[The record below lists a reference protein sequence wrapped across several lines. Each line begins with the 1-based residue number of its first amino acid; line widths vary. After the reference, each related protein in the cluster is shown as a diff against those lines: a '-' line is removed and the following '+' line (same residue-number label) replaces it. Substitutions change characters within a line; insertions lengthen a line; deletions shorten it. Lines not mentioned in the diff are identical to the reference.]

1 MKRKFMTAIVAL
13 VLCLSLVSCDAMVNI
28 MGRMGGNVLG
38 ADSKQVEAAVES
50 VKVSAENETKKKEVT
65 AGESGKPE
73 IGGTEVSSGS
83 TFTYKDGD
91 DDVELYSV
99 GKTDDGKTVIGI
111 GSSGAVTLSNTS
123 DETRTALGNIETV
136 LPPQDI
142 SLITSALEG
151 SGKDET
157 LEKLGKPIED
167 EATKKAAEGTK
178 TVIVAL
184 LENAKFDPAP
194 DADEKTKKASEVVNT
209 ILENLTKKD
218 EETGEA
224 KDLTMG
230 DLIVLQTITNVISDS
245 SSSVLEVF
253 SSDGDTSKAVEDV
266 LDKAND
272 SLVGTASI
280 LNTVSG
286 TTTMF
291 EGVDLEKLIGMVM

>member
-1 MKRKFMTAIVAL
+1 MKRKFMTALAAL
-13 VLCLSLVSCDAMVNI
+13 VLCLSIVSCDAMVNI

-38 ADSKQVEAAVES
+38 ADTKQVEAAVES
-50 VKVSAENETKKKEVT
+50 VKVSEENETKKKEVA
-65 AGESGKPE
+65 AGEDGKKT

-83 TFTYKDGD
+83 TFTYRDGD

-99 GKTDDGKTVIGI
+99 GKTSDGSPVIGI
-111 GSSGAVTLSNTS
+111 GSTGGVTLSNTS
-123 DETRTALGNIETV
+123 NETREALDKIETV

-142 SLITSALEG
+142 SLITAALEG
-151 SGKDET
+151 SGKAET

-184 LENAKFDPAP
+184 LENAQFTPAE

-218 EETGEA
+218 ETGEA

-245 SSSVLEVF
+245 SSSVIEVF
-253 SSDGDTSKAVEDV
+253 SGEGDSSKAVEDV

>member
-1 MKRKFMTAIVAL
+1 MKVKIFTALLAL
-13 VLCLSLVSCDAMVNI
+13 VFCLSLVSCDAVVNI
-28 MGRMGGNVLG
+28 MGRMGGNILG
-38 ADSKQVEAAVES
+38 TDTKQVEAAVES
-50 VKVSAENETKKKEVT
+50 VKVSEENETKKNGVT
-65 AGESGKPE
+65 AGEDGKKT
-73 IGGTEVSSGS
+73 IGGTAVESGS

-111 GSSGAVTLSNTS
+111 GSSGAVTLPKTT
-123 DETRTALGNIETV
+123 DETKKALEEIETV

-151 SGKDET
+151 SGKAET
-157 LEKLGKPIED
+157 LEKLSKPIED

-184 LENAKFDPAP
+184 LENAKFDASE
-194 DADEKTKKASEVVNT
+194 DADEKTKKASEVINT
-209 ILENLTKKD
+209 ILDNLTKKD
-218 EETGEA
+218 EETGET

-230 DLIVLQTITNVISDS
+230 DLVVLQTITNVISDS

-253 SSDGDTSKAVEDV
+253 SGGSDTSKAVEDV

-272 SLVGTASI
+272 SIVGTASI

-291 EGVDLEKLIGMVM
+291 DGVDLEKLIGMVM

>member
-123 DETRTALGNIETV
+123 EETSTALGNIETV

-151 SGKDET
+151 SGKAET

>member
-50 VKVSAENETKKKEVT
+50 VKVSAENETKKKEFS

-123 DETRTALGNIETV
+123 EETRTALGNIETV

-151 SGKDET
+151 SGKAET

-209 ILENLTKKD
+209 ILDNLTKKD

>member
-1 MKRKFMTAIVAL
+1 MKRKFMTALAAL
-13 VLCLSLVSCDAMVNI
+13 VLCLSIVSCDAMVNI

-38 ADSKQVEAAVES
+38 ADTKQVEAAVES
-50 VKVSAENETKKKEVT
+50 VKVSKENETKNKEVT
-65 AGESGKPE
+65 AGDDGKKT
-73 IGGTEVSSGS
+73 IGGTVVSSGS
-83 TFTYKDGD
+83 TFTYRDGD

-99 GKTDDGKTVIGI
+99 GKTSDGSPVIGI
-111 GSSGAVTLSNTS
+111 GSTGGVTLSKTS
-123 DETRTALGNIETV
+123 DETREALGKIETV

-151 SGKDET
+151 SGKAET

-184 LENAKFDPAP
+184 LENAQFTPAE

-218 EETGEA
+218 ETGEA

-245 SSSVLEVF
+245 SSSVIEVF
-253 SSDGDTSKAVEDV
+253 SGEGDSSKAVEDV

>member
-1 MKRKFMTAIVAL
+1 MKVKIFTALLAL
-13 VLCLSLVSCDAMVNI
+13 VLCLSLVSCDAVVNI
-28 MGRMGGNVLG
+28 MGRMGGNILG
-38 ADSKQVEAAVES
+38 ADTKQVEAAVES
-50 VKVSAENETKKKEVT
+50 VKVSEENETKKKDVT
-65 AGESGKPE
+65 AGDDGKSK
-73 IGGTEVSSGS
+73 IGGTEVKSGS

-99 GKTDDGKTVIGI
+99 GKTEGGEPVIGI
-111 GSSGAVTLSNTS
+111 GSSGAVTLPKTT
-123 DETRTALGNIETV
+123 DETKKALDKIETV

-151 SGKDET
+151 SGKAET
-157 LEKLGKPIED
+157 LEKLSKPIED

-184 LENAKFDPAP
+184 LENAKFEASE
-194 DADEKTKKASEVVNT
+194 DADEKTKKASEVINT
-209 ILENLTKKD
+209 ILDNLTKKD
-218 EETGEA
+218 EEGET

-230 DLIVLQTITNVISDS
+230 DLVVLQTITNVISDS

-253 SSDGDTSKAVEDV
+253 SGDGDTSKAVEDV

>member
-73 IGGTEVSSGS
+73 IGGTEVSSCS

-123 DETRTALGNIETV
+123 EETRTALGNIETV

-151 SGKDET
+151 SGKAET

>member
-1 MKRKFMTAIVAL
+1 MKRKFMTALAAL
-13 VLCLSLVSCDAMVNI
+13 VLCLSIVSCDAMVNI

-38 ADSKQVEAAVES
+38 ADTKQVEAAVES
-50 VKVSAENETKKKEVT
+50 VKVSEENETKKKEVA
-65 AGESGKPE
+65 AGEDEKKT

-83 TFTYKDGD
+83 TFTYRDGD

-99 GKTDDGKTVIGI
+99 GKTSDGSPVIGI
-111 GSSGAVTLSNTS
+111 GSTGGVTLSKTS
-123 DETRTALGNIETV
+123 DETREALDKIETV

-142 SLITSALEG
+142 SLITAALEG
-151 SGKDET
+151 SGKAET

-184 LENAKFDPAP
+184 LENAQFTPAE

-218 EETGEA
+218 ETGEA

-245 SSSVLEVF
+245 SSSVIEVF
-253 SSDGDTSKAVEDV
+253 SGEGDSSKAVEDV

>member
-1 MKRKFMTAIVAL
+1 MKRKFMTALAAL
-13 VLCLSLVSCDAMVNI
+13 VLCLSIVSCDAMVNI

-38 ADSKQVEAAVES
+38 ADTKQVEAAVES
-50 VKVSAENETKKKEVT
+50 VKVSEENETKKKEVA
-65 AGESGKPE
+65 AGEDEKKT
-73 IGGTEVSSGS
+73 IGGTEVESGS
-83 TFTYKDGD
+83 TFTYRDGD

-99 GKTDDGKTVIGI
+99 GKTADDKTVIGI
-111 GSSGAVTLSNTS
+111 GSSGAVTLSKTS
-123 DETRTALGNIETV
+123 DETREALGKIETV

-142 SLITSALEG
+142 SLITAALEG
-151 SGKDET
+151 SGKAET

-184 LENAKFDPAP
+184 LENAQFTPAE

-218 EETGEA
+218 ETGEA

-245 SSSVLEVF
+245 SSSVIEVF

>member
-1 MKRKFMTAIVAL
+1 MKRKFMTALAAL
-13 VLCLSLVSCDAMVNI
+13 VLCLSIVSCDAMVNI

-38 ADSKQVEAAVES
+38 ADTKQVEAAVES
-50 VKVSAENETKKKEVT
+50 VKVSKENETKNKEVT
-65 AGESGKPE
+65 AGDDGKKT
-73 IGGTEVSSGS
+73 IGGTEVESGS
-83 TFTYKDGD
+83 TFTYRDGD

-99 GKTDDGKTVIGI
+99 GKTSDGSPVIGI
-111 GSSGAVTLSNTS
+111 GSTGGVTLSKTS
-123 DETRTALGNIETV
+123 DETREALGKIETV

-151 SGKDET
+151 SGKAET

-184 LENAKFDPAP
+184 LENAQFTPAE

-218 EETGEA
+218 ETGEA

-245 SSSVLEVF
+245 SSSVIEVF
-253 SSDGDTSKAVEDV
+253 SGEGDSSKAVEDV

>member
-123 DETRTALGNIETV
+123 EETRTALGNIETV

-151 SGKDET
+151 SGKAET

>member
-1 MKRKFMTAIVAL
+1 MKVKIFTALLAL
-13 VLCLSLVSCDAMVNI
+13 VLCLSLVSCDAVVNI
-28 MGRMGGNVLG
+28 MGRMGGNILG
-38 ADSKQVEAAVES
+38 ADTKQVEAAVES
-50 VKVSAENETKKKEVT
+50 VKVSEENETKKKDVT
-65 AGESGKPE
+65 AGEDGKSK
-73 IGGTEVSSGS
+73 IGGTEVTSGS

-99 GKTDDGKTVIGI
+99 GKTNDGKTVIGI
-111 GSSGAVTLSNTS
+111 GSGGAVTLPKTS
-123 DETRTALGNIETV
+123 AETIEALNKIETV

-151 SGKDET
+151 SGKAET
-157 LEKLGKPIED
+157 LEKLSKPIED

-184 LENAKFDPAP
+184 LENAKFEAGA
-194 DADEKTKKASEVVNT
+194 DADEKTKKASEVINT
-209 ILENLTKKD
+209 ILDNLTKKD
-218 EETGEA
+218 EETGET

-230 DLIVLQTITNVISDS
+230 DLVVLQTITNVISDS

-253 SSDGDTSKAVEDV
+253 SGGSDTSKAVEDV

-291 EGVDLEKLIGMVM
+291 DGVDLEKLIGMVM

>member
-1 MKRKFMTAIVAL
+1 MKRKFMTALAAL
-13 VLCLSLVSCDAMVNI
+13 VLCLSIVSCDAMVNI

-38 ADSKQVEAAVES
+38 ADTKQVEAAVES
-50 VKVSAENETKKKEVT
+50 VKVSKENETKNKEVS
-65 AGESGKPE
+65 AGDDGKKT

-83 TFTYKDGD
+83 TFTYRDGD

-99 GKTDDGKTVIGI
+99 GKTSDGSPVIGI
-111 GSSGAVTLSNTS
+111 GSTGGVTLSKTS
-123 DETRTALGNIETV
+123 DETREALGKIETV

-142 SLITSALEG
+142 SLITAALEG
-151 SGKDET
+151 SGKAET

-184 LENAKFDPAP
+184 LENAQFTPAE

-218 EETGEA
+218 ETGEA

-245 SSSVLEVF
+245 SSSVIEVF
-253 SSDGDTSKAVEDV
+253 SGEGDSSKAVEDV

>member
-1 MKRKFMTAIVAL
+1 MKVKIFTALLAL
-13 VLCLSLVSCDAMVNI
+13 VLCLSLVSCDAVVNI
-28 MGRMGGNVLG
+28 MGRMGGNILG
-38 ADSKQVEAAVES
+38 ADTKQVEAAVES
-50 VKVSAENETKKKEVT
+50 VKVSEENETKKKEVT
-65 AGESGKPE
+65 AGDDGKSK
-73 IGGTEVSSGS
+73 IGGTEVKSGS

-111 GSSGAVTLSNTS
+111 GSGGAVTLSKTS
-123 DETRTALGNIETV
+123 DETKEALDKIETV

-151 SGKDET
+151 SGKAET
-157 LEKLGKPIED
+157 LDKLSKPIED

-184 LENAKFDPAP
+184 LENAKFDASE
-194 DADEKTKKASEVVNT
+194 DADEKTKKASEVINT
-209 ILENLTKKD
+209 ILDNLTKKD
-218 EETGEA
+218 EETGKE

-230 DLIVLQTITNVISDS
+230 DLVVLQTITNVISDS

-253 SSDGDTSKAVEDV
+253 SDGGDTSKAVEDV

-291 EGVDLEKLIGMVM
+291 DGVDLEKLIGMVM

>member
-1 MKRKFMTAIVAL
+1 MKVKIFTALLAL
-13 VLCLSLVSCDAMVNI
+13 VLCLSLVSCDAVVNI
-28 MGRMGGNVLG
+28 MGRMGGNILG
-38 ADSKQVEAAVES
+38 ADTKQVEAAVES
-50 VKVSAENETKKKEVT
+50 VKVSKENETKKKDVT
-65 AGESGKPE
+65 AGDDGKSK
-73 IGGTEVSSGS
+73 IGGTAVESGS

-111 GSSGAVTLSNTS
+111 GSGGAVTLSKTS
-123 DETRTALGNIETV
+123 DGTKKALDEIETV

-151 SGKDET
+151 SGKAET
-157 LEKLGKPIED
+157 LEKLSKPIED

-184 LENAKFDPAP
+184 LENAKFDASE
-194 DADEKTKKASEVVNT
+194 DADEKTKKASEVINT
-209 ILENLTKKD
+209 ILDNLTKKD
-218 EETGEA
+218 EETGET

-230 DLIVLQTITNVISDS
+230 DLVVLQTITNVISDS

-253 SSDGDTSKAVEDV
+253 SSEGDTSKAVEDV

-291 EGVDLEKLIGMVM
+291 DGVDLEKLIGMVM

>member
-1 MKRKFMTAIVAL
+1 MKRKFMTALAAL
-13 VLCLSLVSCDAMVNI
+13 VLCLSIVSCDAMVNI

-38 ADSKQVEAAVES
+38 ADTKQVEAAVES
-50 VKVSAENETKKKEVT
+50 VKVSKENETKNKEVS
-65 AGESGKPE
+65 AGDDGKKT

-83 TFTYKDGD
+83 TFTYRDGD

-99 GKTDDGKTVIGI
+99 GKTSDGSPVIGI
-111 GSSGAVTLSNTS
+111 GSTGGVTLSKTS
-123 DETRTALGNIETV
+123 DETREALGKIETV

-142 SLITSALEG
+142 SLITAALEG
-151 SGKDET
+151 SGKAET

-184 LENAKFDPAP
+184 LENAQFAPAE

-218 EETGEA
+218 ETGEA

-245 SSSVLEVF
+245 SSSVIEVF
-253 SSDGDTSKAVEDV
+253 SGEGDSSKAVEDV

>member
-65 AGESGKPE
+65 AVESGKPE

-123 DETRTALGNIETV
+123 EETRTALGNIETV

-151 SGKDET
+151 SGKAET

>member
-1 MKRKFMTAIVAL
+1 MKGKFMTALAAL
-13 VLCLSLVSCDAMVNI
+13 VLCLALVSCDAMVNI

-38 ADSKQVEAAVES
+38 ADTKQVEAAVES
-50 VKVSAENETKKKEVT
+50 VKVSKENETQKKGVT
-65 AGESGKPE
+65 AGEDGKAT
-73 IGGTEVSSGS
+73 IGGTEVKSGI
-83 TFTYKDGD
+83 TFTYKDGE

-99 GKTDDGKTVIGI
+99 GKTEGGSTVIGI
-111 GSSGAVTLSNTS
+111 GSTGAVTLSNTS
-123 DETRTALGNIETV
+123 DETKEALEKIDTV

-142 SLITSALEG
+142 SLITAALEG
-151 SGKDET
+151 SGKTET
-157 LEKLGKPIED
+157 LEKLSKPIED

-184 LENAKFDPAP
+184 LENAKFTPAE
-194 DADEKTKKASEVVNT
+194 DADEKTKKASEVIDT
-209 ILENLTKKD
+209 ILDNLKKD
-218 EETGEA
+218 EVTGET
-224 KDLTMG
+224 KELTMG
-230 DLIVLQTITNVISDS
+230 DLVVLQTITNVISDS
-245 SSSVLEVF
+245 SSSVIEVF
-253 SSDGDTSKAVEDV
+253 SGEGGDTSKAVEDV

>member
-1 MKRKFMTAIVAL
+1 MKRKFMTALAAL
-13 VLCLSLVSCDAMVNI
+13 VLCLSIVSCDAMVNI

-38 ADSKQVEAAVES
+38 ADTKQVEAAVES
-50 VKVSAENETKKKEVT
+50 VKVSKENETKKKEVA
-65 AGESGKPE
+65 AGEDEKKT

-83 TFTYKDGD
+83 TFTYRDGD

-99 GKTDDGKTVIGI
+99 GKTSDGSPVIGI
-111 GSSGAVTLSNTS
+111 GSSGAVTLSKTS
-123 DETRTALGNIETV
+123 DETREALGKIETV

-151 SGKDET
+151 SGKAET

-184 LENAKFDPAP
+184 LENAQFTPAE

-218 EETGEA
+218 ETGEA

-245 SSSVLEVF
+245 SSSVIEVF
-253 SSDGDTSKAVEDV
+253 SGEGDSSKAVEDV

>member
-65 AGESGKPE
+65 AGESGNPE

-123 DETRTALGNIETV
+123 EETRTALGNIETV

>member
-1 MKRKFMTAIVAL
+1 MKGKIMTALAAL
-13 VLCLSLVSCDAMVNI
+13 VLCLALVSCDAMVNI

-50 VKVSAENETKKKEVT
+50 VKVSKENETTKKEVT
-65 AGESGKPE
+65 AGDDGKAT
-73 IGGTEVSSGS
+73 IGGTEVKSGS
-83 TFTYKDGD
+83 SFTYRDGEE
-91 DDVELYSV
+91 DVELYSI
-99 GKTDDGKTVIGI
+99 GKTEGGTAVIGI
-111 GSSGAVTLSNTS
+111 GSSGAVALSKTS
-123 DETRTALGNIETV
+123 DETKAALDKIETV

-151 SGKDET
+151 SGKAET
-157 LEKLGKPIED
+157 LEKLSKPIED

-178 TVIVAL
+178 TVITAL
-184 LENAKFDPAP
+184 LENAKFEAAE
-194 DADEKTKKASEVVNT
+194 DADEKTKKASEVIDT
-209 ILENLTKKD
+209 ILENLKKKD
-218 EETGEA
+218 EETGET

-245 SSSVLEVF
+245 SSSVIEVF
-253 SSDGDTSKAVEDV
+253 SGGGDTSKAVEDV

>member
-1 MKRKFMTAIVAL
+1 MKRKFMTALAAL
-13 VLCLSLVSCDAMVNI
+13 VLCLSIVSCDAMVNI

-38 ADSKQVEAAVES
+38 ADTKQVEAAVES
-50 VKVSAENETKKKEVT
+50 VKVSKENETKNKEVT
-65 AGESGKPE
+65 AGDDGKKT

-83 TFTYKDGD
+83 TFTYRDGD

-99 GKTDDGKTVIGI
+99 GKTSDGSPVIGI
-111 GSSGAVTLSNTS
+111 GSTGGVTLSKTS
-123 DETRTALGNIETV
+123 DETREALGKIETV

-151 SGKDET
+151 SGKAET

-184 LENAKFDPAP
+184 LENAQFTPAE

-218 EETGEA
+218 ETGEA

-245 SSSVLEVF
+245 SSSVIEVF
-253 SSDGDTSKAVEDV
+253 SGEGDSSKAVEDV

>member
-1 MKRKFMTAIVAL
+1 MKVKIFTALLAL
-13 VLCLSLVSCDAMVNI
+13 VLCLSLVSCDAVVNI
-28 MGRMGGNVLG
+28 MGRMGGNILG
-38 ADSKQVEAAVES
+38 ADTKQVEAAVES
-50 VKVSAENETKKKEVT
+50 VKVSEENETKKKEVT
-65 AGESGKPE
+65 AGDDGKSK
-73 IGGTEVSSGS
+73 IGGTEVKSGS

-99 GKTDDGKTVIGI
+99 GKTEGGEPVIGI
-111 GSSGAVTLSNTS
+111 GSSGAVTLPKTS
-123 DETRTALGNIETV
+123 AETKEALDKIKTV

-151 SGKDET
+151 SGKAET
-157 LEKLGKPIED
+157 LEKLSKPIED
-167 EATKKAAEGTK
+167 EATKRAAEGTK

-184 LENAKFDPAP
+184 LENAKFDASE
-194 DADEKTKKASEVVNT
+194 DADEKTKKASEVINT
-209 ILENLTKKD
+209 ILDNLTKKD
-218 EETGEA
+218 EET

-230 DLIVLQTITNVISDS
+230 DLVVLQTITNVISDS

-253 SSDGDTSKAVEDV
+253 SGEGETSKAVEDV

-291 EGVDLEKLIGMVM
+291 DGVDLEKLIGMVM

>member
-1 MKRKFMTAIVAL
+1 MKGKFMTALAAL

-38 ADSKQVEAAVES
+38 ADTKQIEAAVES
-50 VKVSAENETKKKEVT
+50 VKVSEENKTNKKNVP
-65 AGESGKPE
+65 AGEDGKAT
-73 IGGTEVSSGS
+73 IGGTEVESGI
-83 TFTYKDGD
+83 TFTYKDGE
-91 DDVELYSV
+91 DDVELYSI
-99 GKTDDGKTVIGI
+99 GKNGDKTVIGI
-111 GSSGAVTLSNTS
+111 GSTGAVTLSNTS
-123 DETRTALGNIETV
+123 AETKNALEGIETV

-142 SLITSALEG
+142 SLITAALEG
-151 SGKDET
+151 SGKAET
-157 LEKLGKPIED
+157 LEKLSKPIED

-184 LENAKFDPAP
+184 LENAKFEAAE
-194 DADEKTKKASEVVNT
+194 DADEKTKKASEVIDT
-209 ILENLTKKD
+209 ILDNLKKTD
-218 EETGEA
+218 EETGKT

-245 SSSVLEVF
+245 SSSVIEVF
-253 SSDGDTSKAVEDV
+253 SSEGDTSKAVEDV